1 MTRVRIDGIVKRF
14 GEASALSGVSLE
26 LPPGE
31 LFTLLGPSGC
41 GKTTLLRIVAGLL
54 TQDAGSVAFDG
65 VPVDS
70 VPPYRRNIGVVF
82 QSYAIFPHLT
92 VRQNIAYGLRAR
104 RMDSERAS
112 AKVAN
117 AARMVQMK
125 PLLDRMPAA
134 LSGGQQQRVV
144 LARALVIE
152 PRLLLMDEPLSNL
165 DARLRVEM
173 RTVIRRLQR
182 ALGIT
187 TLYVTHDQEEALAI
201 SDTIAV
207 MDRGEVLQTGPPWA
221 LYRAPRNRFVAE
233 FLGGMNVLAGR
244 LMAPRGRGRGLD
256 GRDGLRHALGGGAGR
271 PGAGTRAGVVGDPGR
286 SGSGSSRPRAH
297 ADRWNQVAGT
307 VTEVGYLGAVA
318 RYQVDVAPGIS
329 LTVEVH
335 DPDFQTL
342 RQVGDSVRLWCD
354 PAKVRMLAPHP

>member
-1 MTRVRIDGIVKRF
+1 MTRVLIDGVVKRF
-14 GEASALSGVSLE
+14 GEAAALNGVSLE

-54 TQDAGSVAFDG
+54 AQDSGSISFDG
-65 VPVDS
+65 VPVDGI
-70 VPPYRRNIGVVF
+70 PPYRRNIGVVF

-104 RMDSERAS
+104 RMGAARSA
-112 AKVAN
+112 AKVVE
-117 AARMVQMK
+117 AARMVQME

-173 RTVIRRLQR
+173 RTVIRRLQQS
-182 ALGIT
+182 LGIT

-207 MDRGEVLQTGPPWA
+207 MDHGQVLQTGAPWA
-221 LYRAPRNRFVAE
+221 LYGAPRNRFVAE
-233 FLGGMNVLAGR
+233 FLGGMNVL
-244 LMAPRGRGRGLD
+244 RGRVTAGP
-256 GRDGLRHALGGGAGR
+256 GGPVAEVETDFGAR
-271 PGAGTRAGVVGDPGR
+271 WAVAVDDAVGDGAVWL
-286 SGSGSSRPRAH
+286 GVRPESLRLAPPLD
-297 ADRWNQVAGT
+297 ATARWNQITGT
-307 VTEVGYLGAVA
+307 VTEVDYLGAVA
-318 RYQVDVAPGIS
+318 RYQVAVAPEVS

-335 DPDFQTL
+335 DPDFQAL
-342 RQVGDSVRLWCD
+342 RRVGDELRLWCD
-354 PAKVRMLAPHP
+354 PAKVRLLASHP